1 MNIKRWSGKVKGR
14 KVKGVIFMATQLAA
28 TPILCG
34 AEAKNVLNELKR
46 ETSKESIIK
55 GNRLI
60 DFFKKLEEK

>member
-1 MNIKRWSGKVKGR
+1 
-14 KVKGVIFMATQLAA
+14 MATQLAA